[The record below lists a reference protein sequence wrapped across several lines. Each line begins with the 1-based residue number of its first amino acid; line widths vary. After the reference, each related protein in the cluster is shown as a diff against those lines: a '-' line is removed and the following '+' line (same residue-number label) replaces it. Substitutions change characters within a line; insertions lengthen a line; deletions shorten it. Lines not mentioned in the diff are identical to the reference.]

1 MHGSHMSTSLKDTL
15 RPLVPKSVL
24 DAKRK
29 FHFWMVD
36 EERSVPLDVLR
47 LDPRL
52 PFSHAA
58 RKQLADQMEA
68 AHKNLRCAHTH
79 SEAVA
84 IVSEILRVPASTPG
98 VVLEA
103 GCFKGGSTAK
113 LSLAA
118 KMINRK
124 LLVYDS
130 FEGLPDVHDAEK
142 PNFTQGEYSGALEEV
157 KKNVG
162 NYGSLEVC
170 EFVRGWFDQTM
181 PQLEQPVVAAFIDVD
196 LRDSLDT
203 CLTYVYPKLVPGGVI
218 FSHDGH
224 LPICVD
230 LMKDSGFWKRFDDP
244 PPEFEGLGT
253 RKLVKM
259 RKPKKA

>member
-1 MHGSHMSTSLKDTL
+1 MSTSLKDTI

-29 FHFWMVD
+29 FHYYFVD

-47 LDPRL
+47 YDPRM
-52 PFSHAA
+52 PFSRAI
-58 RKQLADQMEA
+58 RKQLADQMEV
-68 AHKNLRCAHTH
+68 AHKALRCAHTH
-79 SEAVA
+79 AEAVA
-84 IVSEILRVPASTPG
+84 IVSEILRVPSSTHG

-113 LSLAA
+113 LSLAT
-118 KMINRK
+118 KLIGRK

-130 FEGLPDVHDAEK
+130 FEGLPDIDEAEK
-142 PNFTQGEYSGALEEV
+142 DRFNKGEYTGALDEV

-162 NYGSLEVC
+162 NYGALEVC

-181 PQLEQPVVAAFIDVD
+181 PSLKDPVVVAFVDVD
-196 LRDSLDT
+196 LRDSLET
-203 CLTYVYPKLVPGGVI
+203 CLNYIYPKLVPGGVI

-230 LMKDSGFWKRFDDP
+230 LMKDPSFWKRFNEP
-244 PPEFEGLGT
+244 PPEFDGLGT
-253 RKLVKM
+253 RKLVRM
-259 RKPKKA
+259 RKPKKG